1 MEKVSK
7 NKQKQPLSTNKPT
20 TIQQDTTNQKTEIGH
35 KHKDKRPN
43 NQAKAIQAQAKI
55 GRAWDTT
62 TSKGGF
68 FMTTKFFDQMVGQ
81 FKKAQRE
88 RSFTSSIKQ
97 PRRSIRKGGRRE
109 ER

>member
-20 TIQQDTTNQKTEIGH
+20 TIQQDLTNQETKTSH

-55 GRAWDTT
+55 GRARATT

-68 FMTTKFFDQMVGQ
+68 FMTTKFFDQTAGQ
-81 FKKAQRE
+81 LEKAQRE

-97 PRRSIRKGGRRE
+97 SRRSIGKGGRRE